1 MCLPKKVCEH
11 MCRFDRLTCR
21 HDVLCN
27 PHSRVARFRQAFAPL
42 LLAIATTFAALVAN
56 AQQIV
61 PMFPSASDDA
71 LQGFARIINHSSEP
85 GDVEIVAY
93 DDTGRR
99 FDPVALSISAGQ
111 AVHFNSHDLE
121 NGSAE
126 KGLSGGVGAGTGDWR
141 LELSGDLDLEVLSYI
156 RTNDGFLTAMHD
168 VAPMEDG
175 SYAVVI
181 FNPGSNPNQVSRLRL
196 TNPGADVA
204 EVSIEGVD
212 DSGASPGSRVRLSI
226 PAGASRTLTASEL
239 ESGGSDLD
247 GMLGVGTGKW
257 RLSVES
263 DEPLMVLSLL
273 ESPTQHLTNLSTAP
287 QARGDDVHLVLMFP
301 TVLDETRQG
310 FARVINRSSTGGE
323 VNVIA
328 YDDTGRRFGP
338 LTLSIDAGET
348 VHFNS
353 DDLDRGNPAKG
364 LQGSI
369 EPGEGPWRLEL
380 WSDLDI
386 EVLSYIRTEDG
397 FLTSMHDVVPSTSAG
412 HRVAIFNPGSNREQV
427 SRLRLINSGPR
438 DASVVIKGVDDQ
450 GESPGSWVRTTVP
463 AGAAGSFTAAQ
474 LESGSEGLSGALG
487 DGTGKWRLSVESDE
501 ELVVMSLLESPTG
514 HLTNLSTDTGRDAD
528 WPIIAGTA
536 MDLFGALIS
545 DPIVQSNCVSCHVVG
560 GEAADTR
567 LVFAPSA
574 DPDHESLN
582 FERFEDYLRHVENG
596 GDLILDKVQGID
608 HVGGEQLSAN
618 TNDYAN
624 LEQFLRLLEERTPFE
639 GAPPVAILALGPL
652 ASSDVT
658 VTSLG
663 EPAVVVHETIT
674 GDNGEFVVPKSAVGD
689 DRLLYLVKVSDGH
702 DGDANDDGIMDG
714 PTINEGALRAL
725 LTAEQLIEGAN
736 VTAISDIAW
745 RYANTVPSTL
755 AFAENLERLRLV
767 ARELIAQDLDGDGIV
782 NHRDLAAFDPAN
794 DMHREALAFQPE
806 SLAEPFED
814 DGLSALDAWLRGDE
828 DSLAD
833 KLDSMFGDRLSP
845 FHEGLTL
852 SRTVTVTLVPFGN
865 GTVESDDSLL
875 NYDSDKPGQL
885 LERVYLR
892 NSEDVTFRAS
902 PGAGSEILGWE
913 GCDSVSP
920 DLQSCEIAL
929 GEDRMV
935 EVLFGYSE
943 PDVVDN
949 FADLT
954 DASSSIDNSGKL
966 SVEVPAGNDELAD
979 RMENLSA
986 GDFVVAA
993 AGEGVLVKVESVQRL
1008 DARRYEL
1015 ETSPATLPEVV
1026 RQGTAR
1032 YREPLTEGDLVE
1044 ATAGQGLAKRTGPV
1058 SQRKRGNVP
1067 SRASEPAFSND
1078 YPGVSLL
1085 LSGDPSSTKFVIEF
1099 GSSSGQGSTGF
1110 EPEVELVREVVFED
1124 ESGNEAKLRGRIA
1137 MEITLDW
1144 AVNWSNLLFDGPEYL
1159 RFVPTIT
1166 STEELDATIDAEW
1179 DSGEKSKRVG
1189 TMRFKSRKVLI
1200 GKIPIVLTPRVELY
1214 LGASG
1219 KVSASAA
1226 TGVTLEQT
1234 VRAGFVYDEERGAS
1248 PLFSVNQTH
1257 DFREPTAEVA
1267 GEASVW
1273 IEPTASVRVY
1283 GVTGPRVALRAYLRL
1298 RGAISTADVHWRQ
1311 GGCTN
1316 ISPFTGWLGLSGRLD
1331 VDVGEGRIWD
1341 VLGSRVADF
1350 IEENLNLSLLRREWA
1365 LPTPIFTVDLSAGRT
1380 FRDKIRGDYANGEL
1394 RTHLGPELGPV
1405 MVVLPAGKFTM
1416 GRQTGPAFRPH
1427 RNSDP
1432 PHEVTI
1438 SRPFA
1443 MSKYEIT
1450 LADFTLYCPEL
1461 DSSNI
1466 LARYELQE
1474 AANFAGIESCASW
1487 QNSSRIRDDG
1497 SQALYEFRSPRFP
1510 DVTGQHP
1517 VVPSPW
1523 GLGGRRESGWEA
1535 AQRYA
1540 AWLSWRTGKR
1550 YRLPTEAEWEYAT
1563 RAGTTTRFHWG
1574 DYRESDRSG
1583 RGGPVGSRPPN
1594 PWCLHDLHE
1603 SVSEW
1608 VEDCWHEDYWGCESD
1623 EPGACEPAPKVA
1635 KLIQYIRFRV
1645 GYPYCAIDKTDF
1657 PRPRYM
1663 SCPEAVP
1670 DDFGDRD
1677 EHGSLINR
1685 DDPYLVGCFRP
1696 EHCPEEPLAP
1706 TDGSAWGEEDG
1717 GVCSLRVV
1725 RGIAYTHFG
1734 AAQRTYG
1741 TGSRDG
1747 EPIGFIHN
1755 GIRLVRELD

>member
-1 MCLPKKVCEH
+1 
-11 MCRFDRLTCR
+11 
-21 HDVLCN
+21 
-27 PHSRVARFRQAFAPL
+27 
-42 LLAIATTFAALVAN
+42 
-56 AQQIV
+56 
-61 PMFPSASDDA
+61 MFPSASDEA
-71 LQGFARIINHSSEP
+71 LQGFVRVINHSPEP

-99 FDPVALSISAGQ
+99 FDPLSLSISAGQ
-111 AVHFNSHDLE
+111 AVHFNSADLE
-121 NGSAE
+121 NGNTE
-126 KGLSGGVGAGTGDWR
+126 KGLSAGVGAGTSDWR
-141 LELSGDLDLEVLSYI
+141 LELSSTLDLEVLSYI

-168 VAPMEDG
+168 VAPLDDRRY
-175 SYAVVI
+175 SVAI

-902 PGAGSEILGWE
+902 PSVGSEILGWE

-1316 ISPFTGWLGLSGRLD
+1316 YSLFTGWLGLSGRLD
-1331 VDVGEGRIWD
+1331 LDVGEGRVWD
-1341 VLGSRVADF
+1341 VLGSRVAEF
-1350 IEENLNLSLLRREWA
+1350 LKENLKISLLKREWA
-1365 LPTPIFTVDLSAGRT
+1365 LPAPVFTVDLSAGRT
-1380 FRDKIRGDYANGEL
+1380 FRDKIRGDDASGEL
-1394 RTHLGPELGPV
+1394 RPFLGPELGPV
-1405 MVVLPAGKFTM
+1405 MVVIPAGEYLM
-1416 GRQTGPAFRPH
+1416 GNPKLPN
-1427 RNSDP
+1427 RNLDP
-1432 PHEVTI
+1432 NGYGDPQHKVTI
-1438 SRPFA
+1438 PQPFA
-1443 MSKYEIT
+1443 ISKYEIT
-1450 LADFTLYCPEL
+1450 LNDFALYCPDML
-1461 DSSNI
+1461 WDI
-1466 LARYELQE
+1466 RQQE
-1474 AANFAGIESCASW
+1474 VA
-1487 QNSSRIRDDG
+1487 
-1497 SQALYEFRSPRFP
+1497 SQAGTELCGTKFLSGVRNNDHLLLWDFRKPRSARQHNL
-1510 DVTGQHP
+1510 TGQHP
-1517 VVPSPW
+1517 AFTTPLVDYE
-1523 GLGGRRESGWEA
+1523 RGWDT
-1535 AQRYA
+1535 AQRYV
-1540 AWLSWRTGKR
+1540 AWLSWKTGKR
-1550 YRLPTEAEWEYAT
+1550 YRLPTEAEWEYAA
-1563 RAGTTTRFHWG
+1563 RAGTTTRYHWG
-1574 DYRESDRSG
+1574 DDWGEGEQAPRRMHFPGTYRGIDSPHFF
-1583 RGGPVGSRPPN
+1583 PVGSFPPN
-1594 PWCLHDLHE
+1594 PWCLHDMHGN
-1603 SVSEW
+1603 VSEW
-1608 VEDCWHEDYWGCESD
+1608 VEDCLHEDYWGCESD
-1623 EPGACEPAPKVA
+1623 EPGACEPVPKVA
-1635 KLIQYIRFRV
+1635 NFIDRFRRV
-1645 GYPYCAIDKTDF
+1645 ARYPYCAIDKTDF
-1657 PRPRYM
+1657 PRPSR
-1663 SCPEAVP
+1663 CPEAVP
-1670 DDFGDRD
+1670 DDIDDTD
-1677 EHGSLINR
+1677 EYGNLVNRNYYGLI
-1685 DDPYLVGCFRP
+1685 GCFRP
-1696 EHCPEEPLAP
+1696 EYCPEVPLAP
-1706 TDGSAWGEEDG
+1706 TDGTAWGREDG
-1717 GVCSLRVV
+1717 GICEFNVIRGSIGHGYSGGSAAYRWASFSNERPILIPPALGSSPGIRVV
-1725 RGIAYTHFG
+1725 REI
-1734 AAQRTYG
+1734 
-1741 TGSRDG
+1741 D
-1747 EPIGFIHN
+1747 
-1755 GIRLVRELD
+1755 